1 MKSLV
6 LATVLSSV
14 LLSSCATSPLGRN
27 QVAFLPEEQ
36 MSQMGIQAFDE
47 LKQKTPVETSS
58 QINSYVKCIASAII
72 KEVGGQWE
80 VVVFR
85 DDSANAFALPGSKIG
100 VHTGIL
106 KVAQTPSQL
115 AAVIGHEIAHVLSKH
130 SNERASQEMLVKEG
144 LNLTKGFLGAKGA
157 DPTVAAV
164 LGLGAEVGIL
174 LPYSRTHESE
184 ADLYGLDLMAKAGF
198 DPRESVQLW
207 ENMSKASGNKNSPS
221 FLSTHPSH
229 ATRIQELQNRIHNA
243 TTLYNQAKAAGKN
256 SNCKL

>member
-1 MKSLV
+1 MKSFILV
-6 LATVLSSV
+6 TILSAV

-36 MSQMGIQAFDE
+36 VSQMGIQAFDE
-47 LKQKTPVETSS
+47 LKQKTPIETSP
-58 QINSYVKCIASAII
+58 QINNYVKCIANAIT

-80 VVVFR
+80 VVVFK
-85 DDSANAFALPGSKIG
+85 DESANAFALPGSKIG

-130 SNERASQEMLVKEG
+130 SNERASQEILVKEG
-144 LNLTKGFLGAKGA
+144 LNLTKGFLGAKGS
-157 DPTVAAV
+157 DPTIAAA

-207 ENMSKASGNKNSPS
+207 ENMSKASGNKNPPS

-229 ATRIQELQNRIHNA
+229 ATRIQDLQNRIPSA
-243 TTLYNQAKAAGKN
+243 MTLYNQAKAAGKN
-256 SNCKL
+256 PTCKL

>member
-1 MKSLV
+1 MKSLA
-6 LATVLSSV
+6 LTTFFSTV
-14 LLSSCATSPLGRN
+14 LLSSCVTSPLGRS
-27 QVAFLPEEQ
+27 QVAFLPDEQ
-36 MSQMGIQAFDE
+36 MSQMGIQAFGE
-47 LKQKTPVETSS
+47 LKQKTPIETSP
-58 QINSYVKCIASAII
+58 QINTYVNCIASAIT
-72 KEVGGQWE
+72 KETGGQWE
-80 VVVFR
+80 VVVFK

-130 SNERASQEMLVKEG
+130 GNERASQEMLVNEG
-144 LNLTKGFLGAKGA
+144 LSLTKGLLGTKGS
-157 DPTVAAV
+157 DPMVSAA
-164 LGLGAEVGIL
+164 LGLGAKVGIL

-207 ENMSKASGNKNSPS
+207 ENMSKASGNKSSPN

-229 ATRIQELQNRIHNA
+229 ETRIQELQNRIPSSLN
-243 TTLYNQAKAAGKN
+243 LYNQAKAAGKN
-256 SNCKL
+256 PSCKL